1 MAPAILIALPPVLAP
16 GGSLRRWHRANGAN
30 RNCKGSKGCS
40 CWGGLGSR
48 AGLCPPPRGWGQGGI
63 LGGSGLGS
71 VHAVPSCRQITQGS
85 RGICAHGWCRGA
97 MGRFGV
103 LVSSTGGAVGAP
115 PLSRHRWCSRGPDAS
130 TGGAVWPQ
138 GALGR
143 CSLFGAGMF
152 GGPLLLSG
160 ASPLPSGTH
169 YRAHAPA
176 PSDTEL
182 YRCRSDNDSHSQE
195 GGKDD

>member
-1 MAPAILIALPPVLAP
+1 MQGVKGVLLLGAAWQRGRALPPP
-16 GGSLRRWHRANGAN
+16 
-30 RNCKGSKGCS
+30 
-40 CWGGLGSR
+40 GLGSGR
-48 AGLCPPPRGWGQGGI
+48 DPRWLWVGI
-63 LGGSGLGS
+63 C
-71 VHAVPSCRQITQGS
+71 SCRALLLPDNAGAQGDLHPWVVPGCHGALWGAGVKH
-85 RGICAHGWCRGA
+85 RGCRRGSP
-97 MGRFGV
+97 FV
-103 LVSSTGGAVGAP
+103 
-115 PLSRHRWCSRGPDAS
+115 RWCSRGPDAS
-130 TGGAVWPQ
+130 VGGAAWPR

-152 GGPLLLSG
+152 GPLLLSG

-169 YRAHAPA
+169 YRARAPA